1 MYCRSSETFFKPT
14 ADFEITGQVGN
25 VCFLEGLVYFKDK
38 WLLYYGTA
46 DSKIAVAVATKYGYN
61 THKKVLDQK
70 TTDEESEHGDPYE
83 EEEEEVG
90 KVRREKLLIY
100 QSTQKEKLSA
110 TVADTAP
117 ESKLEGVAPLVSNSN
132 DLTSAE
138 GTTVASDAAPAVV
151 VSTQEA
157 DAPKVIDSAAAAIAE
172 DERPRLR
179 KSKSEGK
186 PVAPS
191 DNVADG
197 AAADSSSTVISEV
210 VREKL
215 QLAEDQKASELSG
228 LQKELEK
235 L

>member
-1 MYCRSSETFFKPT
+1 M
-14 ADFEITGQVGN
+14 
-25 VCFLEGLVYFKDK
+25 
-38 WLLYYGTA
+38 
-46 DSKIAVAVATKYGYN
+46 
-61 THKKVLDQK
+61 
-70 TTDEESEHGDPYE
+70 
-83 EEEEEVG
+83 
-90 KVRREKLLIY
+90 
-100 QSTQKEKLSA
+100 
-110 TVADTAP
+110 
-117 ESKLEGVAPLVSNSN
+117 APLVSNSN